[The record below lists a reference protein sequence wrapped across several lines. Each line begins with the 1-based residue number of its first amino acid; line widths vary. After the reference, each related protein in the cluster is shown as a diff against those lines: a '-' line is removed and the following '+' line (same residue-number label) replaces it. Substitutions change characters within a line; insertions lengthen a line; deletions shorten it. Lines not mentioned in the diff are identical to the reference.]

1 MEDFEFNGTTL
12 IDWTMRVQA
21 PNEREAL
28 EEAQRIATRVDM
40 SSSLAT
46 VNGAHLRIVRCR
58 VTDSAAE

>member
-1 MEDFEFNGTTL
+1 MENFEVNGTTL

-28 EEAQRIATRVDM
+28 EKAQRIATRVDM

-46 VNGAHLRIVRCR
+46 VNGGAPSHRAMPRDRLRG
-58 VTDSAAE
+58 